1 VKRTSLLMASLLCC
15 VGPALAEEAA
25 APRKNIDTVSYGI
38 GVEMGRNFKR
48 LEVEIDGDMV
58 AKGIKDAMSGSKLQ
72 FSEQE
77 LNTAVTAFQTEV
89 RERQTRHNKAVAIE
103 NVAQGTKFLEA
114 NKVKDGVVTTPS
126 GLQYKV
132 IRAGNGKVPT
142 LTDTVECN
150 YRGALI
156 DGTEF
161 DSSYKRGQPMTVA
174 VASVIPGWKEA
185 LQKMP
190 VGSKWQLFVPAGL
203 AYGARGAGNTIGP
216 NATLIFDVE
225 LLSIK

>member
-1 VKRTSLLMASLLCC
+1 MASLFCC
-15 VGPALAEEAA
+15 AGPALAEEAA
-25 APRKNIDTVSYGI
+25 APKKRMDTVSYGI
-38 GVEMGRNFKR
+38 GVEMGRNFKL

-77 LNTAVTAFQTEV
+77 LNTAVTGFQTEV

-150 YRGALI
+150 YRGTLV

>member
-1 VKRTSLLMASLLCC
+1 VKRTSLLMASLLYCA
-15 VGPALAEEAA
+15 GQAMADEAA
-25 APRKNIDTVSYGI
+25 IPVKRMDKASYGI

-48 LEVEIDGDMV
+48 LEVEIDGDLV

-72 FSEQE
+72 FSEQD
-77 LNTAVTAFQTEV
+77 LNTAVTSFQTEV
-89 RERQTRHNKAVAIE
+89 RERQTRHNKAVAID

-114 NKVKDGVVTTPS
+114 NKVKESVVTTAS

-132 IRAGNGKVPT
+132 IRAGDGKVPT

-150 YRGALI
+150 YRGTLL

-203 AYGARGAGNTIGP
+203 AYGARGAGSSIGP
-216 NATLIFDVE
+216 NATLIFDIE
-225 LLSIK
+225 LLAIK